1 MGFDFSQVDRLAAD
15 LAAAPAVV
23 AVKAM
28 RVVSDTADA
37 VQQDAQ
43 GFAPVLTGELRAS
56 IEASAHGLTAE
67 VSADAGY
74 AGSTCMRSSTS
85 PQVVSTRAP
94 STVRRL
100 RWTASNGSLASAATR

>member
-74 AGSTCMRSSTS
+74 AAYVEYGTSDTAPQPFMR
-85 PQVVSTRAP
+85 PAVDANEG
-94 STVRRL
+94 RL
-100 RWTASNGSLASAATR
+100 ADGLSDVASGIL